1 LNKSTLNF
9 WVGTFVL
16 LGLGALLFLALRV
29 GNLASWGE
37 PAGYHVTARFDN
49 IGNLKPRAP
58 VKSAGVVVGRVEKIG
73 LDPKTFEAMAQIKI
87 FPQFEFTKDTIAG
100 IYTSGLLG
108 EQFLGLEAG
117 GDPTMLKEG
126 DVIRKTQSAVQLE
139 KLISQF
145 MFSKASEGG
154 SSAPASPATNAP
166 NSAQTAP
173 QVLTPSATP
182 TLPAAQNASPA
193 TGVKK

>member
-9 WVGTFVL
+9 WVGAFVL

-117 GDPTMLKEG
+117 GDTVMLKEG

-145 MFSKASEGG
+145 MFSKASEG
-154 SSAPASPATNAP
+154 SPSPATIAP

-173 QVLTPSATP
+173 QVLTAPAATSAI
-182 TLPAAQNASPA
+182 PAAQNTSPG

>member
-9 WVGTFVL
+9 WVGLFVL
-16 LGLGALLFLALRV
+16 LGIAAVLFLALRV

-58 VKSAGVVVGRVEKIG
+58 VKSAGVVVGRVEKVS
-73 LDPKTFEAMAQIKI
+73 LDPKTFEAIAQIKV

-108 EQFLGLEAG
+108 EQYLGLEAG
-117 GDPTMLKEG
+117 GDTVMLKEG
-126 DVIRKTQSAVQLE
+126 DIIRKTQSAVQLE

-145 MFSKASEGG
+145 MFSKASDGNG
-154 SSAPASPATNAP
+154 NSSPNSSQLSAPSG
-166 NSAQTAP
+166 QIAP
-173 QVLTPSATP
+173 QVLTPLIAAPPIPTP
-182 TLPAAQNASPA
+182 
-193 TGVKK
+193 GVKK

>member
-1 LNKSTLNF
+1 MKKSNLNF
-9 WVGTFVL
+9 WVGLFVL
-16 LGLGALLFLALRV
+16 LGIAAVLFLALRV
-29 GNLASWGE
+29 GNLATWGE

-73 LDPKTFEAMAQIKI
+73 LDPKTFEALAQIKV

-108 EQFLGLEAG
+108 EQYLGLEPG
-117 GDPTMLKEG
+117 GDTAMLKEG
-126 DVIRKTQSAVQLE
+126 DTIRKTQSAVQLE

-154 SSAPASPATNAP
+154 NPAP
-166 NSAQTAP
+166 
-173 QVLTPSATP
+173 
-182 TLPAAQNASPA
+182 PAAAGPSVIPNNPAAANAA
-193 TGVKK
+193 QGAQK